1 MGQCVLIHRMC
12 LWLIQFLYAVA
23 KSGGDILAIGPG
35 SSKSDKQISPAE
47 VCEQSGCGV
56 PSRVW
61 QGSSKSAYDKD
72 LHRLPGSSESNWNT
86 ETGPAKVSKLSES
99 CDGDPQMLVAS
110 NPEVKFT
117 TNI

>member
-1 MGQCVLIHRMC
+1 MMGQRVLIHGMY
-12 LWLIQFLYAVA
+12 LWLIQFLCAVA
-23 KSGGDILAIGPG
+23 KPGGDILAIGPG
-35 SSKSDKQISPAE
+35 SSKSDEQIWPTE
-47 VCEQSGCGV
+47 VREHSGGGV

-61 QGSSKSAYDKD
+61 QGSIKSAHDKD
-72 LHRLPGSSESNWNT
+72 IPKLPGSSESNT
-86 ETGPAKVSKLSES
+86 ETEVGKQS